1 MHRTI
6 TTKAL
11 ALVLGAIATVGLVSV
26 PAGSATATGRQ
37 CVKLDTAPLE
47 PGRDYEVFPDDLDL
61 TMQSLQ
67 AAITRRDSHPALA
80 SVDYVVVSDDLD
92 ATMQSLQGALAE
104 RQIAQSGSVT
114 LVKC

>member
-1 MHRTI
+1 MRRTI

-11 ALVLGAIATVGLVSV
+11 ALVLGAIAAIGLVSV
-26 PAGSATATGRQ
+26 PARSARATGRQ

-47 PGRDYEVFPDDLDL
+47 PGRDYEVFPNDLDL

-67 AAITRRDSHPALA
+67 AAIMRRDSQPALK
-80 SVDYVVVSDDLD
+80 SVDYVVVPDDLD

-104 RQIAQSGSVT
+104 REIAHHGTVT